1 MDKNP
6 LSFHT
11 DFIYTDRETKARYVY
26 LKFGH
31 VLRGSILDVGAD
43 KCHLKHYLGKDVS
56 YMGIGFGGSLD
67 MKVDLEKEKIPFDDE
82 SFDCVLCT
90 DVLEHLDNIHAVFDE
105 LCRVSR
111 KWVIVSLPSPW
122 RTFYSM
128 LKNGYYAEG
137 RAMKFDGL
145 PIEPPEDRHKWFF
158 SSEEAERFVAYRAAK
173 NNMRVIQMDFDSVS
187 NEGAGLKGLLRRLLV
202 CILFTSSVNTRN
214 LYTGT
219 LWAVLEKQD

>member
-82 SFDCVLCT
+82 SFDCLQ
-90 DVLEHLDNIHAVFDE
+90 
-105 LCRVSR
+105 
-111 KWVIVSLPSPW
+111 K
-122 RTFYSM
+122 
-128 LKNGYYAEG
+128 K
-137 RAMKFDGL
+137 
-145 PIEPPEDRHKWFF
+145 
-158 SSEEAERFVAYRAAK
+158 
-173 NNMRVIQMDFDSVS
+173 Q
-187 NEGAGLKGLLRRLLV
+187 KGLSSIV
-202 CILFTSSVNTRN
+202 PQKIICVSYKWILI
-214 LYTGT
+214 
-219 LWAVLEKQD
+219 VLATKGLA